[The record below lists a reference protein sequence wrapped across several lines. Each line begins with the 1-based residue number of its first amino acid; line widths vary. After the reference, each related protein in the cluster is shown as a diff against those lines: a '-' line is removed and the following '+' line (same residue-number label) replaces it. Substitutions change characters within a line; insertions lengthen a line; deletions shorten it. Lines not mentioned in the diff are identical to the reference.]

1 MSEMI
6 RPKCRCCARIAP
18 ALLLTVLAAGSLPAQ
33 DPPLRQRVDALTAAH
48 SAGIAAPIVSDAEFL
63 RRAALDLTG
72 MPPTV
77 EELRAF
83 LADPTPNKRELAVDR
98 LLASPLHVRHL
109 ATTLDVLLME
119 RRGAAKVSQDEWFN
133 YLVQSVRDDKPWNQL
148 VREMLSTDGADP
160 NLRPAVRFALD
171 RGAEPNL
178 LTRDV
183 GRIFF
188 GRDMQ
193 CAQCHDHPLID
204 DYLQSDYHGLYAFVA
219 PGFEQKIKE
228 GDKET
233 VYYSE
238 RAGSDVQF
246 ESVFVKGTKHI
257 TGARVV
263 GGAEIA
269 EPVFLPGEEYAVEM
283 SASVR
288 PQPKFSRRAQLAE
301 LTTNGSN
308 PAFNENIANRLW
320 AHLMGRGLVHPVDLH
335 HSGNPPTH
343 PELLKLLGEQF
354 AAGGFRIR
362 PFLRELALTQAYQRS
377 IDRPGDLLAKSAEA
391 AALVPQLEA
400 QREALVAKAKES
412 AAAYEQAI
420 AAWNAAE
427 AVLLPVVGE
436 HDQARGKYAEV
447 LKKVKEVLAALAD
460 AQNQLTAKQ
469 GIAQTVGDASA
480 KAQEAVQKLPQD
492 QELAAAAQKFAERA
506 GQLTNEV
513 AALQRTVE
521 EKSAATT
528 GPKGELDA
536 ARPVVEGAQQKVAP
550 LKDAV
555 RQQEQA
561 LLAVRRQMTADQTAL
576 AQFDQ
581 RLAMM
586 RLLASVKLLEDKA
599 VASAGAIASRQ
610 AELHSAQ
617 GQVTEYGA
625 VVTQH
630 QNEVAGAEQ
639 ARAGTAEALAKV
651 QQEHAQQAEVAKSV
665 ADAFAGAEAA
675 RTRLPN
681 DAALIE
687 AAQKLKGKSDELA
700 AALAEHQKLV
710 DVAAADDKSAAEK
723 VAATK
728 QSLDAVMAEK
738 ARREQAVATGE
749 AALAVSRSQAET
761 DRGAVNEAQ
770 AALTEKWSGDFT
782 VAPLKPL
789 TAEQL
794 CWSIFRVTGV
804 YERYRQ
810 AEIAELDKAAPLSD
824 ADKQDP
830 AKLAARAR
838 DIEQKTF
845 DKLKGNVGAF
855 VAIYAAGAGQPQG
868 DFFATADQA
877 LFAANGGSIL
887 SWVAPATGNVT
898 EKIVNEVDPRKAA
911 EDLYLTVL
919 SRMPSEEEVADV
931 TGYLASRASEKA
943 AAAQEL
949 AWGLVASAEFRF
961 NH

>member
-1 MSEMI
+1 MREMI
-6 RPKCRCCARIAP
+6 RTVCRRCLALAS
-18 ALLLTVLAAGSLPAQ
+18 AVLLLAGTLSAQEAPLLQRIDALVAAQSGGLAAP
-33 DPPLRQRVDALTAAH
+33 R
-48 SAGIAAPIVSDAEFL
+48 VSDAEYL
-63 RRAALDLTG
+63 RRVSLDLTG

-83 LADPTPNKRELAVDR
+83 LADQAPNKRELAVDR
-98 LLASPLHVRHL
+98 LLAGPQSVRHL
-109 ATTLDVLLME
+109 ATALDVMLME
-119 RRGAAKVSQDEWFN
+119 RRGAAKISQDDWFN

-148 VREMLSTDGADP
+148 AREMLSTDGADP
-160 NLRPAVRFALD
+160 NLRPAARFALD
-171 RGAEPNL
+171 RGAEANL

-204 DYLQSDYHGLYAFVA
+204 DYLQSDYHGIYAFVA

-233 VYYSE
+233 PYYSE

-257 TGARVV
+257 TGARIP
-263 GGAEIA
+263 GGAEIT

-301 LTTNGSN
+301 LTTNGTN
-308 PAFNENIANRLW
+308 RGFNENIANRLW
-320 AHLMGRGLVHPVDLH
+320 AHLMGRGLVHPLDLH

-377 IDRPGDLLAKSAEA
+377 IDRPGDVLARSAEA
-391 AALVPQLEA
+391 AALATQLEP
-400 QREALVAKAKES
+400 QREALVAKVKES
-412 AAAYEQAI
+412 AAAYERAI
-420 AAWNAAE
+420 EEWNAAE
-427 AVLLPVVGE
+427 ATLLPVVGE
-436 HDQARGKYAEV
+436 HDQARGKYAEA
-447 LKKVKEVLAALAD
+447 LKKVKDALAALTD
-460 AQNQLTAKQ
+460 VQNQLTAKQ
-469 GIAQTVGDASA
+469 GVAQTVGEASA

-492 QELAAAAQKFAERA
+492 QELAAAAQKFVERA

-513 AALQRTVE
+513 AALQKTME
-521 EKSAATT
+521 EKTAATT
-528 GPKGELDA
+528 GPKGELDT

-550 LKDAV
+550 LRDAV
-555 RQQEQA
+555 RQREQA
-561 LLAVRRQMTADQTAL
+561 LLAVRQQMVADQTVL
-576 AQFDQ
+576 AQFDR
-581 RLAMM
+581 RLEAAK
-586 RLLASVKLLEDKA
+586 LLASVKVLEDKA
-599 VASAGAIASRQ
+599 VASAGAIAARQ
-610 AELHSAQ
+610 TELQAAQ
-617 GQVTEYGA
+617 AQVTEYGA
-625 VVTQH
+625 VVTGQ
-630 QNEVAGAEQ
+630 QNDFTAAEQ
-639 ARAGTAEALAKV
+639 AKAAAAGALAKV
-651 QQEHAQQAEVAKSV
+651 QQEHTQLADVAKSV

-675 RTRLPN
+675 RTKLPN

-710 DVAAADDKSAAEK
+710 DVAAAADKAAGEKVTATKQTLDGVLAEK
-723 VAATK
+723 V
-728 QSLDAVMAEK
+728 
-738 ARREQAVATGE
+738 RREQVVATGD
-749 AALAVSRSQAET
+749 AALGAARAQADA
-761 DRGAVNEAQ
+761 DRGAVNEAL
-770 AALTEKWSGDFT
+770 ATLTEKWSGDLSI
-782 VAPLKPL
+782 ASLKPL

-794 CWSIFRVTGV
+794 CWGIFRVTGV

-810 AEIAELDKAAPLSD
+810 TEIAELDKAAPLTD

-830 AKLAARAR
+830 AKVAARER
-838 DIEQKTF
+838 DIEQRTF
-845 DKLKGNVGAF
+845 DKLKGNVAAF
-855 VAIYAAGAGQPQG
+855 VQVYAAGAGQPQG

-877 LFAANGGSIL
+877 LFTANGGAING
-887 SWVAPATGNVT
+887 WVAPAGGNVT
-898 EKIVNEVDPRKAA
+898 ERIINEADARKAA
-911 EDLYLTVL
+911 EELYLTVL
-919 SRMPSEEEVADV
+919 TRMPSEEEVADV
-931 TGYLASRASEKA
+931 TNHLASRASEKA

-949 AWGLVASAEFRF
+949 VWGLVASAEFRF